1 MRQRLQP
8 MGIDATQIR
17 FHQAARNCRRVF
29 LRQIM
34 RDEKPAA
41 KRFRR
46 LFVNVKRAL
55 YRFGICL
62 IF

>member
-1 MRQRLQP
+1 